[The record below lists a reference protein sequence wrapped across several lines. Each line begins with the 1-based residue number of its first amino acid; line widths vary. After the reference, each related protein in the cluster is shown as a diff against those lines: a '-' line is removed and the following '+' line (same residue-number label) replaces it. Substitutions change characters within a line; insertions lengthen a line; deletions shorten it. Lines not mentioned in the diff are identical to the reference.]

1 MNNNRILFVFVLL
14 VITIQ
19 TSSQTIYQAKYNLN
33 TATDTNIYSA
43 FLFKYNNGINLIR
56 LKYKDPA
63 TGNAVVADTETEEFF
78 ASGPDGQDDYT
89 TMLIKVIKAKDTA
102 EGKSLQI
109 SLPVFI
115 YKLDNASGFHELKG
129 VCLSELNP
137 VMDPSTHFD
146 VEYIAPERVSKDLLF
161 NYFTKTDDFYLGFF
175 GPGVRGGV
183 NLKGYE
189 LKIKMHVLL
198 VADTKDVTRG
208 EHHKSDL
215 IKMTASFDTIRKY
228 IGITDANYNL
238 KTIRDDEVTK
248 ANVDAA
254 INGWLKPGKDDIV
267 VFYFFGHGFRKNLR
281 DSFPYIN
288 LMSLV
293 NITRKTWKDDSLKV
307 IQNALSMQSVFER
320 IQKKG
325 ARLNLVLSD
334 VCNINIGQDPYTT
347 LQPATRGE
355 NTWSFNPTSVREL
368 FLSTKRTSVLSNAC
382 KNGEASWSTNR
393 LGGFF
398 TNKFNSALQDY
409 SSGKKGSANWKT
421 LMADVRGRSID
432 LASTTCCQNCER
444 NNPKKVFCKLTPVVY
459 LSPAR

>member
-1 MNNNRILFVFVLL
+1 MIRKNILIIFVLL
-14 VITIQ
+14 VTVIQ
-19 TSSQTIYQAKYNLN
+19 ISSQTIYQAKYNLN
-33 TATDTNIYSA
+33 AAADVTVYSA
-43 FLFKYNNGINLIR
+43 FLFKYNDGVNLIR
-56 LKYKDPA
+56 LKYTDPA
-63 TGNAVVADTETEEFF
+63 TGNSVVADTETSEFF
-78 ASGPDGQDDYT
+78 AIGPDGKDDYNT
-89 TMLIKVIKAKDTA
+89 LLIKVVKAKDTA
-102 EGKSLQI
+102 SEKSLQI
-109 SLPVFI
+109 TLPVFI
-115 YKLDNASGFHELKG
+115 YKLDNTSGFHELKG
-129 VCLSELNP
+129 VCTSELNP
-137 VMDPSTHFD
+137 IMAPTTDFTA
-146 VEYIAPERVSKDLLF
+146 EYIAPERVSKDILF
-161 NYFTKTDDFYLGFF
+161 NYFTKTDDFYLGFY

-198 VADTKDVTRG
+198 VSDTKDVTRG

-215 IKMTASFDTIRKY
+215 LKMTASFDTIRKY

-238 KTIRDDEVTK
+238 KIIKDDDVTK

-254 INGWLKPGKDDIV
+254 INGWLKPGKEDIV
-267 VFYFFGHGFRKNLR
+267 VFYFFGHGFRKNVR

-293 NITRKTWKDDSLKV
+293 NITRQTWKGDSLKV
-307 IQNALSMQSVFER
+307 IQNALGMKSIFER

-355 NTWSFNPTSVREL
+355 NTWKFNPISVREL
-368 FLSTKRTSVLSNAC
+368 FLSTKRVSVLSNAC

-409 SSGKKGSANWKT
+409 SSGKKGTANWKT

-432 LASTTCCQNCER
+432 LAATTCCQNCER

-459 LSPAR
+459 LLPTR

>member
-1 MNNNRILFVFVLL
+1 MIRKNILVIFVLL
-14 VITIQ
+14 VTAIHAST
-19 TSSQTIYQAKYNLN
+19 QTIYQAKYNLN
-33 TATDTNIYSA
+33 TAADTNSYAA
-43 FLFKYNNGINLIR
+43 FLFKYNDGVNLIR
-56 LKYKDPA
+56 LKYTDPA
-63 TGNAVVADTETEEFF
+63 TGNSVVADTETDEFF
-78 ASGPDGQDDYT
+78 ASGPDGRNDYN
-89 TMLIKVIKAKDTA
+89 TMLIKVMRANDTA
-102 EGKSLQI
+102 TKKSLQI
-109 SLPVFI
+109 TLPVFI

-129 VCLSELNP
+129 VCTSELNP
-137 VMDPSTHFD
+137 VMASSTHFT
-146 VEYIAPERVSKDLLF
+146 VEYIAPERVSKDMLF
-161 NYFTKTDDFYLGFF
+161 DYFTKTDDFYLGFY

-198 VADTKDVTRG
+198 VSDTKDPTRG

-215 IKMTASFDTIRKY
+215 LKMTASFDTIRKY

-238 KTIRDDEVTK
+238 KIIKDDEVTHS
-248 ANVDAA
+248 NVNAA
-254 INGWLKPGKDDIV
+254 INKWLKPGREDIV
-267 VFYFFGHGFRKNLR
+267 VFYFFGHGFRKNVK

-288 LMSLV
+288 LISLV
-293 NITRKTWKDDSLKV
+293 NITKRTWKADSLKV
-307 IQNALSMQSVFER
+307 IDSAIGMQSIFQR

-368 FLSTKRTSVLSNAC
+368 FLSTKRVSVLSNAC

-409 SSGKKGSANWKT
+409 SSGKKGMANWKT
-421 LMADVRGRSID
+421 LMGDVRGRSIN
-432 LASTTCCQNCER
+432 LAATTCCQNCER
-444 NNPKKVFCKLTPVVY
+444 NSTNKVFCKLTPVVY
-459 LSPAR
+459 LLPAR